1 MTITIAAVEV
11 HKRFG
16 GVLALRDVSISVAEG
31 QVVGLIGPN
40 GSGKSTLLN
49 VMAGVERPTAGRV
62 VLDGKRVDGLPAHR
76 IVERGVAKTHQIP
89 RPFLGMTTEDNVTVA
104 ALYGSWK
111 VRDPGAAREQA
122 RKVLNLIG
130 LDGQADVLAASLTV
144 QTRKRLEFG
153 RAIAT
158 GARILLLDE
167 IFAGLSPDELREAIR
182 LFTHVQE
189 EIGFGALVVE
199 HVMPAVLTISEHV
212 VVIEEGRKIAAGTPS
227 EVVRDPNV
235 IEAYLGT
242 EAARAAT

>member
-1 MTITIAAVEV
+1 M
-11 HKRFG
+11 
-16 GVLALRDVSISVAEG
+16 
-31 QVVGLIGPN
+31 
-40 GSGKSTLLN
+40 
-49 VMAGVERPTAGRV
+49 
-62 VLDGKRVDGLPAHR
+62 
-76 IVERGVAKTHQIP
+76 
-89 RPFLGMTTEDNVTVA
+89 
-104 ALYGSWK
+104 
-111 VRDPGAAREQA
+111 RDPGAAREQA

-212 VVIEEGRKIAAGTPS
+212 VVIEEGRKIAEGTPS